1 LVGYD
6 GKDPAAKHSSFVT
19 IFSVWNAMVGAGL
32 TTIPWAYQQS
42 GILLGIGLTTI
53 AFAASYWTCYL
64 VVITAGEDVDYTD
77 TL

>member
-1 LVGYD
+1 
-6 GKDPAAKHSSFVT
+6 
-19 IFSVWNAMVGAGL
+19 MVGAGL